1 MTFVAVPLLYKRL
14 DAVAHWIAIW
24 GVQGPDALLGK
35 LALPDRFSLEGLH
48 SDSSMGRC
56 NVLLDDDTKC
66 WVLLLRPSTHD
77 DTVFSSTLRYSFA
90 LSRKP

>member
-1 MTFVAVPLLYKRL
+1 MTFVVVPLLYKRL

-24 GVQGPDALLGK
+24 GVQGPDAILGEF
-35 LALPDRFSLEGLH
+35 ALPDRFSQGGLH
-48 SDSSMGRC
+48 CDSSMGRH
-56 NVLLDDDTKC
+56 NVLLDDDTMC

-77 DTVFSSTLRYSFA
+77 NTVFSSTLRYSFA